1 MLSET
6 ASVDAD
12 GGGLHCGAIELIVEQ
27 GARLRYVN
35 LQNWGHEVWHFAHQK
50 AHVGREGRL
59 QWTIGA
65 LGSRLAK
72 VNQHVALTGAGR
84 RGAGQRRDVHR
95 GPAAPFVQHASAPP
109 GAVLQERLALQ
120 GGAAGPLADG
130 LARHDQGR
138 PRRPADR
145 RLSAQRQPDALA
157 RRPGRFDSRPGDR
170 GRRRPLHARQ
180 HDAAASTTSRCS
192 TR

>member
-1 MLSET
+1 M
-6 ASVDAD
+6 
-12 GGGLHCGAIELIVEQ
+12 IVEQ

-72 VNQHVALTGAGR
+72 VNQHVAMTGPDAEVQVNGVMFTEGR
-84 RGAGQRRDVHR
+84 QHLSYNTHQHHQAPYCKSDLLVQGR
-95 GPAAPFVQHASAPP
+95 AA
-109 GAVLQERLALQ
+109 R
-120 GGAAGPLADG
+120 PLAHRVAG
-130 LARHDQGR
+130 HDQSR

-145 RLSAQRQPDALA
+145 RLPAERQPHALA
-157 RRPGRFDSRPGDR
+157 RRAGRFDSRPGDR
-170 GRRRPLHARQ
+170 SRRRPLHARQ
-180 HDAAASTTSRCS
+180 HDAAAWTSSRCF